1 MIENEWMETIE
12 RFKAENSQLR
22 AEKGRMIFNAICCCF
37 ASFLAG
43 MGFMIIM
50 DAMIRRG

>member
-12 RFKAENSQLR
+12 RFKAENNQLR
-22 AEKGRMIFNAICCCF
+22 ARLGRMIFNAIVCCF

-43 MGFMIIM
+43 MGFMLAM